1 MNGELIMN
9 VDPNPTGFFKVVVQE
24 TPLKKGTI
32 TEVEEALNLGIDVVE
47 KLEDGFNKYDALRVV
62 LKLLAKIMRKVRR

>member
-1 MNGELIMN
+1 MN
-9 VDPNPTGFFKVVVQE
+9 VDPNPTGFFPIVQE